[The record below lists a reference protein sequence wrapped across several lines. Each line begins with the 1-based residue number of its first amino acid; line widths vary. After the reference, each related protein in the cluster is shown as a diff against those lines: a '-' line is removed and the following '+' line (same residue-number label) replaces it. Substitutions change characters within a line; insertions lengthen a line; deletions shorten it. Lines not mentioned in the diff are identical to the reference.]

1 MLLRYTAAVMIPARR
16 QDFNHRFTSAKY
28 REFEREMAERCG
40 APVKFRLCETPCF
53 FPKPLLDQMSQAG
66 SELILQLTNNTEYH
80 KISDSSIPA
89 AFRAPNE
96 PDHPMFV
103 QVDFG
108 LVRDVN
114 GQLQPKLVELQA
126 FPSLYAYQPV
136 LAQTYM
142 DVFGLD
148 ANLQYF
154 LTGLNADS
162 YHRLLSDTI
171 LAGHDPEQVILLE
184 IDPLEQK
191 TLPDFLLTECAL
203 GIPTVNITEVRKE
216 GRQLIYENHGRK
228 IPVRRIYNRAIVD
241 ELERKNLK
249 LHFRFTDDLDVEWAG
264 HPNWFFR
271 MSKFS
276 IPYLRHET
284 VPQTRF
290 LNGVDGI
297 PEDLDR
303 YILKPLFSFAGLG
316 VNIRPSPKDVA
327 AIPAG
332 ERSQWILQ
340 ERLDFTPVIETPHGA
355 TKAEIRV
362 MYIWDKELLPV
373 LVILRLGR
381 GAMMGV
387 DHNRDMEWV
396 GSSAALYLPG

>member
-1 MLLRYTAAVMIPARR
+1 MIPALR
-16 QDFNHRFTSAKY
+16 QDFNQRFTAARY
-28 REFEREMAERCG
+28 HEFEREMADRCG
-40 APVKFRLCETPCF
+40 TPVKFRLCETPCF
-53 FPKPLLDQMSQAG
+53 FPKALLDQMSQAG
-66 SELILQLTNNTEYH
+66 CNLILQLTNNAEYRR
-80 KISDSSIPA
+80 ISDSAIPA
-89 AFRAPNE
+89 AFRVPNE
-96 PDHPMFV
+96 PAHPMFV

-108 LVRDVN
+108 LVRDPS

-148 ANLQYF
+148 ADLQYF
-154 LTGLNADS
+154 LSGLTTDS
-162 YHRLLSDTI
+162 YHQVLSNAI
-171 LAGHDPEQVILLE
+171 LAGHDPEHVILME

-203 GIPTVNITEVRKE
+203 GVPTVNITDVRKE
-216 GRQLIYENHGRK
+216 GRQLVYESHGRR
-228 IPVRRIYNRAIVD
+228 IPIRRIYNRAIVD
-241 ELERKNLK
+241 ELERKNLH
-249 LHFRFTDDLDVEWAG
+249 LRFRFTDDLDVEWAG

-276 IPYLRHET
+276 IPYLRHEA

-290 LNGVDGI
+290 LNQVRGI

-316 VNIRPSPKDVA
+316 VNIRPTPQDVA
-327 AIPAG
+327 AIPPA

-355 TKAEIRV
+355 TKAEVRI

-373 LVILRLGR
+373 LVIMRLGR

-387 DHNRDMEWV
+387 DHNKSMEWV
-396 GSSAALYLPG
+396 GSSAALYLSG

>member
-1 MLLRYTAAVMIPARR
+1 MIPALR
-16 QDFNHRFTSAKY
+16 QDFNKRFTAAKY

-40 APVKFRLCETPCF
+40 TPVKFRLCETPCF
-53 FPKPLLDQMSQAG
+53 FPKLLLDQMSEAG
-66 SELILQLTNNTEYH
+66 DALIHQLTNNSEYH
-80 KISDSSIPA
+80 KSSDSSIPA
-89 AFRAPNE
+89 AFRVPNE

-108 LVRDVN
+108 LVRDAN
-114 GQLQPKLVELQA
+114 GHLQPKLVELQA

-136 LAQTYM
+136 LAQAYI

-154 LTGLNADS
+154 LSGLSTDS
-162 YHRLLSDTI
+162 YNRLLSSAI
-171 LAGHDPEQVILLE
+171 LAGHDPEQVILME

-191 TLPDFLLTECAL
+191 TLPDFLLTERTP
-203 GIPTVNITEVRKE
+203 GIPTVNITDVRKE
-216 GRQLIYENHGRK
+216 GRQLFYESNGRT
-228 IPVRRIYNRAIVD
+228 IPIRRIYNRVIVD
-241 ELERKNLK
+241 ELERKNLN

-290 LNGVDGI
+290 LDQVKGV

-316 VNIRPSPKDVA
+316 VNICPTPQDIA
-327 AIPAG
+327 AIPAK

-340 ERLDFTPVIETPHGA
+340 ERLDFTPVIETPHGT
-355 TKAEIRV
+355 TKAEVRI

-373 LVILRLGR
+373 LVIMRLGR

>member
-1 MLLRYTAAVMIPARR
+1 MIPALRL
-16 QDFNHRFTSAKY
+16 DFNKRFAAAKY

-40 APVKFRLCETPCF
+40 TPVKFRLCETPCF
-53 FPKPLLDQMSQAG
+53 FPKSLLDQMSQAG

-80 KISDSSIPA
+80 RVSDSSIPT
-89 AFRAPNE
+89 AFLVPNE

-108 LVRDVN
+108 LVRDAD
-114 GQLQPKLVELQA
+114 GQLRPKLVELQA

-136 LAQTYM
+136 LAQTYV

-148 ANLQYF
+148 INLQYF
-154 LTGLNADS
+154 LSGLNADS
-162 YHRLLSDTI
+162 YHQLLSNAI

-203 GIPTVNITEVRKE
+203 GIPTVNITDVRKE
-216 GRQLIYENHGRK
+216 GRQLIYESHGRK
-228 IPVRRIYNRAIVD
+228 IPIRRIYNRAIVD
-241 ELERKNLK
+241 ELERKNLS

-284 VPQTRF
+284 VPQTWF
-290 LNGVDGI
+290 LDQVKGV

-316 VNIRPSPKDVA
+316 VNIRPSPKDIA

-332 ERSQWILQ
+332 ERSHWILQ

-373 LVILRLGR
+373 LVIMRLGR

-387 DHNRDMEWV
+387 DHNKDMEWV
-396 GSSAALYLPG
+396 GSSAALYPPG

>member
-1 MLLRYTAAVMIPARR
+1 MIPALRL
-16 QDFNHRFTSAKY
+16 DFNKRFAAAKY

-40 APVKFRLCETPCF
+40 TPVKFRLCETPCF
-53 FPKPLLDQMSQAG
+53 FPKSLLDQMSQAG

-80 KISDSSIPA
+80 RVSDSSIPT
-89 AFRAPNE
+89 AFLVPNE

-108 LVRDVN
+108 LVRDAN
-114 GQLQPKLVELQA
+114 GQLRPKLVELQA

-136 LAQTYM
+136 LAQTFV

-154 LTGLNADS
+154 LSGLNADS
-162 YHRLLSDTI
+162 YHQLLSNAI

-203 GIPTVNITEVRKE
+203 GIPTVNITDVRKE
-216 GRQLIYENHGRK
+216 GRQLIYESHGRK
-228 IPVRRIYNRAIVD
+228 IPIRRIYNRAIVD
-241 ELERKNLK
+241 ELERKNLS

-284 VPQTRF
+284 VPQTWF
-290 LNGVDGI
+290 LDQVKGV

-373 LVILRLGR
+373 LVIMRLGR

-387 DHNRDMEWV
+387 DHNKDMEWV
-396 GSSAALYLPG
+396 GSSAALYPPG